1 MPYALSEVEVL
12 SLAALAH
19 LGPQA
24 YGVSIREEIERRTGR
39 SLSVGSLY
47 KAIHRL
53 EKRGFVSTHVGK
65 PTAVRGGRAKK
76 HVRLEPTGHAALAS
90 SVQSIYNMVDGL
102 ILDDGSK
109 GGAQP

>member
-1 MPYALSEVEVL
+1 MPTPLSEVEVL

-19 LGPQA
+19 LGPEA

-39 SLSVGSLY
+39 ALSVGSLY

-53 EKRGFVSTHVGK
+53 EKRGLVSTHVGK

-76 HVRLEPTGHAALAS
+76 HIRLEPAGHAALSAS
-90 SVQSIYNMVDGL
+90 IQSMNSMVEGL
-102 ILDDGSK
+102 ALDDAAGP
-109 GGAQP
+109 A

>member
-1 MPYALSEVEVL
+1 MPYALSEVEVF

-19 LGPQA
+19 LGPEA

-53 EKRGFVSTHVGK
+53 EKRGFVSTSVGK

-76 HVRLEPTGHAALAS
+76 HVQLEPAGHAALVAS
-90 SVQSIYNMVDGL
+90 IRSMNNMVDGL
-102 ILDDGSK
+102 VLDDGTAGS
-109 GGAQP
+109 GRP